1 MPEKHNIIIIIIIN
15 TLQRK
20 KLSIDEWSNLVQVT

>member
-1 MPEKHNIIIIIIIN
+1 MPEKHSIIISIIIN

-20 KLSIDEWSNLVQVT
+20 KLSIDEWNNLVQVI